1 VVFVVL
7 TLFIVKTY
15 IIMGRVFKL
24 TEEQYRK
31 ALEEQVVDSVGNI
44 STSGKPKQVIPVEK
58 TNTNSLDN
66 SFKTAQSKLKNP
78 NDPDTQFVIVDK
90 TNNGLTNESYV
101 ISRSELSERRRKI
114 IEENTKMYSVDEF
127 LNMINK

>member
-1 VVFVVL
+1 
-7 TLFIVKTY
+7 
-15 IIMGRVFKL
+15 MGRLIKL
-24 TEEQYRK
+24 TEEQYKR
-31 ALEEQVVDSVGNI
+31 ALEEQVIDSVGNI
-44 STSGKPKQVIPVEK
+44 STSGKSKQIIPVEK

-90 TNNGLTNESYV
+90 TNNGLNTESYV
-101 ISRSELSERRRKI
+101 ISRKDITENRKKVL
-114 IEENTKMYSVDEF
+114 EQHTKSYSVEEF

>member
-1 VVFVVL
+1 
-7 TLFIVKTY
+7 
-15 IIMGRVFKL
+15 MGRVFKL

-78 NDPDTQFVIVDK
+78 RDPDTQFVIVDK
-90 TNNGLTNESYV
+90 TNNGLNTESYV
-101 ISRSELSERRRKI
+101 ISRSELSEQRRKI